1 MSESVGKSTPG
12 IKNIGWRVA
21 LAGLGI
27 NLALGVLYSWSVVKV
42 AIQER
47 NWGWTDFQRS
57 LPYSVACLVFAL
69 VMVPAGRL
77 QDKKGPRL
85 AATIGGILVGVGMLV
100 AGLVGR
106 SLAGYIVGFGVLAG
120 AGIGFGYAAATPPA
134 VKWFP
139 KAKTGMIA
147 GIVVSGFGLA
157 SVYTAPLCK
166 WLSSAYGVG
175 AMMTVLGIGFFVVV
189 GGLAQLLCAPPPGF
203 VPDGGAA
210 ASVGG
215 ALSTGKEDF
224 SPSEMLGT
232 WQFYALWFMY
242 ASGAGAGL
250 MIIASCK
257 AIAGGMTAA
266 VVGLALGNG
275 AGRIVAGK
283 LSDKLGRNHTMLLF
297 FMIQAATIL
306 GFWWA
311 GGSANRPAVLLILLA
326 ALAGANYGSNLSL
339 FPSVTKDFYGLK
351 NFGVNYGLIFTAW
364 GVGGF
369 LLSQYAGYV
378 FDRTAS
384 YAFAFKTSVALL
396 VIAGAMTFLIRAP
409 YRVADRPRA

>member
-1 MSESVGKSTPG
+1 MCPENNETVNPV
-12 IKNIGWRVA
+12 KNLGWRVVF
-21 LAGLGI
+21 AGLGI

-69 VMVPAGRL
+69 IMVPAGRL

-85 AATIGGILVGVGMLV
+85 AATIGGVLVGIGLLV
-100 AGLVGR
+100 TGLVGN
-106 SLAGYIVGFGVLAG
+106 SLTGYIIGFGLLVG
-120 AGIGFGYAAATPPA
+120 AGIGFGYASATPPA

-139 KAKTGMIA
+139 KAKTGLIA

-166 WLSSAYGVG
+166 WLSSTYGLG
-175 AMMTVLGIGFFVVV
+175 TMMIVLGIGFFIVV
-189 GGLAQLLCAPPPGF
+189 GGLAQILSAPPAGF
-203 VPDGGAA
+203 VPEGDVKAPAATGGPAVA
-210 ASVGG
+210 D
-215 ALSTGKEDF
+215 KDDF
-224 SPSEMLGT
+224 FPSEMLKT

-242 ASGAGAGL
+242 ASGAGVGL
-250 MIIASCK
+250 MIISSCMT
-257 AIAGGMTAA
+257 IAGGMTAA
-266 VVGLALGNG
+266 VMGLALGNG

-283 LSDKLGRNHTMLLF
+283 LSDRLGRNHTLLLF
-297 FMIQAATIL
+297 FIIQALTIL

-311 GGSANRPAVLLILLA
+311 GRSADRPAVMLILLA

-339 FPSVTKDFYGLK
+339 FPSITKDFYGLK
-351 NFGVNYGLIFTAW
+351 NFGMNYGLVFTAW

-378 FDRTAS
+378 FDRTSS
-384 YAFAFKTSVALL
+384 YAFAFKTSIVLL
-396 VIAGAMTFLIRAP
+396 VIAGAMTFLIRP
-409 YRVADRPRA
+409 PRRAS